1 MEWIRRYEMSISIGF
16 FSLLVYLALTAG
28 SGGLILWSFWE
39 ISFGVVFAF
48 LTALGAK
55 KLFEVAG
62 VKPSLGF
69 LNPVKWV
76 GFITYLLGPFLFQ
89 MAKANL
95 DVAYRVVTGNIKPGI
110 VKINPGLKTDF
121 GLTMLANSIT
131 LTPGTLSVDV
141 DGDKNLYVHWLW
153 VKDKEP
159 RTEDVCSNF
168 PKWVRWLAE

>member
-1 MEWIRRYEMSISIGF
+1 MSISIGF

-28 SGGLILWSFWE
+28 SGGLILWSLEE
-39 ISFGVVFAF
+39 IFFGVVFAF
-48 LTALGAK
+48 LTALGVK

-69 LNPVKWV
+69 LNPVKWIV
-76 GFITYLLGPFLFQ
+76 FIAYLLGPFLFQ
-89 MAKANL
+89 MVKANL
-95 DVAYRVVTGNIKPGI
+95 RVARSVVTGKIEPGI
-110 VKINPGLKTDF
+110 VKIHPHLKTDL

-131 LTPGTLSVDV
+131 LTPGTLSMDV

-159 RTEDVCSNF
+159 RAEDVCSNF
-168 PKWVRWLAE
+168 PEWVRWITE